1 MLLLTATMMLVCTP
15 GDVVCCTAAVVAYRV
30 KSGIIQT
37 RLSQLQEL
45 AQSPSAA
52 WRDAAATVRHI
63 LHQRSKQTFLVKGL
77 VDELERTRQ
86 DAYNL
91 GLGCMH
97 LIAEAG
103 K

>member
-1 MLLLTATMMLVCTP
+1 
-15 GDVVCCTAAVVAYRV
+15 V
-30 KSGIIQT
+30 KSGNIQT

-45 AQSPSAA
+45 ALSPSAA
-52 WRDAAATVRHI
+52 WRDAAASASHI
-63 LHQRSKQTFLVKGL
+63 LQQRSKQTSLVKGL

-91 GLGCMH
+91 GLGCLR